1 MRPERGMVTAELAC
15 ATVLVAG
22 AIGVAMAATVAVV
35 QWAGCQQT
43 AVEVARQV
51 ARGDA
56 VATARASGDAPRGA
70 MVEVTRAD
78 GRSVVRVTL
87 TAFIGPVS
95 IPLEASAV
103 VIDEA

>member
-1 MRPERGMVTAELAC
+1 MSAEKGMVTAELAC

-22 AIGVAMAATVAVV
+22 VIGAAVGTTVAVV

-56 VATARASGDAPRGA
+56 AATARASADAPRGA
-70 MVEVTRAD
+70 VVEVTRAD

-87 TAFIGPVS
+87 TASIGPVS
-95 IPLEASAV
+95 VPLEASAV